1 MVKEMEKEIEESESL
16 LKSQVKDVKE
26 RRSEQ
31 QRKIIGLEAIVEKQE
46 ELKERGRIR
55 EGRDKEERG
64 REGGRVGG
72 REGGREEA
80 NTTYTCTIVKS
91 SIKYSRCTLYLL
103 PFRNVK
109 NCCQIIRKWLS
120 YSQAHKVTVIM
131 LLPSLRDLLTRITS

>member
-64 REGGRVGG
+64 REGGREGEWEGG
-72 REGGREEA
+72 REGGRRQ
-80 NTTYTCTIVKS
+80 TPRTHV
-91 SIKYSRCTLYLL
+91 
-103 PFRNVK
+103 
-109 NCCQIIRKWLS
+109 Q
-120 YSQAHKVTVIM
+120 
-131 LLPSLRDLLTRITS
+131 